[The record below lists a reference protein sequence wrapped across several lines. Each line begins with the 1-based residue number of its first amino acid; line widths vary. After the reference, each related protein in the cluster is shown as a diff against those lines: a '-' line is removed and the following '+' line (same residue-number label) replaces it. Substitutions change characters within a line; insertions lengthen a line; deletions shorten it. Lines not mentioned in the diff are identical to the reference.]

1 MSITL
6 TYLATNL
13 ALPDDLR
20 WVDEF
25 TWTAVEQRRQYT
37 VTGAL
42 IVEAGTKQAG
52 RAITLAG
59 GDDYGWITRAALA
72 TLREW
77 AALPGQVL
85 TLDVHGDER
94 DVVFDQEGGAIEA
107 QQIFEVSDPA
117 DTDPYEVTLK
127 FIEV

>member
-6 TYLATNL
+6 TYLATTL

-20 WVDEF
+20 WTDEF
-25 TWTAVEQRRQYT
+25 TWSAVEQRQQYT

-59 GDDYGWITRAALA
+59 GPDHGWITRATLE

-77 AALPGQVL
+77 AALPAQTL
-85 TLDVHGDER
+85 ALDVHGDAR
-94 DVVFDQEGGAIEA
+94 SVVFDQASGAIDA
-107 QQIFEVSDPA
+107 QQVFEVSDPVDA
-117 DTDPYEVTLK
+117 DPYEVTLK